1 MSRGRQLKPLLQHSP
16 MLMVLTLRRAGW
28 RRAVPGGSSSVSVDP
43 DDSPS
48 PDNCRAAAPA
58 WVVGS
63 PAMVA
68 PTPVAGFRSP
78 PIPAAVS

>member
-1 MSRGRQLKPLLQHSP
+1 
-16 MLMVLTLRRAGW
+16 
-28 RRAVPGGSSSVSVDP
+28 VPGGSSSVSVDP